1 MTNFSGRVAVI
12 TGAAKG
18 IGRAMAQQF
27 AQRSAKVAILDID
40 TEAAAQ
46 VAQTIQQHGGDALSL
61 LDRKS
66 VV

>member
-27 AQRSAKVAILDID
+27 AQRGAKVAILDID
-40 TEAAAQ
+40 
-46 VAQTIQQHGGDALSL
+46 
-61 LDRKS
+61 RKS
-66 VV
+66 TRLNSSHS